1 MASDSCTFIIV
12 PDATSQCK
20 RYNISKSTLYFIG
33 FSGVIL
39 LVILGT
45 VLYTIFSEYNIMVM
59 KFEQFEKLK
68 KISLNQK
75 NSIDRYERDIAQLSK
90 HLAQIKQ
97 LNNRLTILT
106 GLESVNG
113 EKDFGLGGFEEIESN
128 LKTTNTEDSN

>member
-1 MASDSCTFIIV
+1 
-12 PDATSQCK
+12 
-20 RYNISKSTLYFIG
+20 
-33 FSGVIL
+33 
-39 LVILGT
+39 
-45 VLYTIFSEYNIMVM
+45 MVM